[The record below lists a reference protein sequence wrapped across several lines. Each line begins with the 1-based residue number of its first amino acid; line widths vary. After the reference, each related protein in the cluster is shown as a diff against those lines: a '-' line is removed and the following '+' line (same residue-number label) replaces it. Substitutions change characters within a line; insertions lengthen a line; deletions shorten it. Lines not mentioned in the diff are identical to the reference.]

1 MASLTDIAII
11 HLYIDSSRHVNMSQY
26 FLFYLKYL
34 ILAYDFYPAMSY
46 IYLYYYVYIA
56 YMVYVL
62 TARAMKLLFK
72 FSIRKIFENDEQ
84 SNKILSINSGL
95 PFAGCRYSSVT

>member
-1 MASLTDIAII
+1 MIFI
-11 HLYIDSSRHVNMSQY
+11 RHCFNMT
-26 FLFYLKYL
+26 
-34 ILAYDFYPAMSY
+34 MSY

-62 TARAMKLLFK
+62 TAKAMKLLFK